1 MRFVKIQQA
10 KHVWGWY
17 LVIPTND
24 TDLMMRFHK
33 SLCSGL
39 FMRMGENPHLKDDPF
54 RNPIVMGAGWL
65 NTFNKHML
73 EGKAELYVNRNG
85 GMCCAPVNI
94 IDEAERDSIYFPP
107 EMEQYQK
114 NTVEIKKWYGGN
126 HYYLC
131 SPTKLVFSQEKYDT
145 LDEALA
151 EARLHAPEENT
162 KVIDANFMYTKDG
175 D

>member
-39 FMRMGENPHLKDDPF
+39 FMRMQKDPHKDVDA
-54 RNPIVMGAGWL
+54 VGLGAAWL
-65 NTFNKHML
+65 GTFNKQML
-73 EGKAELYVNRNG
+73 NVAKELYVNRNG
-85 GMCCAPVNI
+85 GMCCAPVEI
-94 IDEAERDSIYFPP
+94 IDEVERDSIYFPP

-114 NTVEIKKWYGGN
+114 NTVEVKKWYGGT

-151 EARLHAPEENT
+151 EARLHAPDENV
-162 KVIDANFMYTKDG
+162 KVIDANFQYMKDG